1 MVIVPVNRSPTGSG
15 VLVVEGQDD
24 KHVVWQLC
32 NQHSSAFDTTRSGA
46 DLGVTLRN
54 HQRTFLIR
62 EAGSRSELVSS
73 IHNWVMSSQLQSIGF
88 LIDADD
94 DLEKCWND
102 VVGGF
107 ERTGVQLPSGPAT
120 GGTILPEQVFSPRI
134 GIWILPDNKSHGE
147 LEDFVLGM
155 IPPSDMVWPL
165 ASAYIEDIPKSERK
179 FTPQKSDKAKLY
191 AWLATRKEPGRAGA
205 AIGTGD
211 LSADGPVYQDFLN
224 WVTKLFR

>member
-1 MVIVPVNRSPTGSG
+1 MVIVPVNRPPTESG

-32 NQHSSAFDTTRSGA
+32 NRHSSAFDTTRSGD

-54 HQRTFLIR
+54 HHRTFHIR

-73 IHNWVMSSQLQSIGF
+73 IHNRVMSSQLQPIGF

-94 DLEKCWND
+94 DLKKCWND

-107 ERTGVQLPSGPAT
+107 ERTGVQLPPGPAP
-120 GGTILPEQVFSPRI
+120 GGTILLEQGFSPRI
-134 GIWILPDNKSHGE
+134 GIWILPDNKSLGE

-155 IPPSDMVWPL
+155 IPPSDAVWPL
-165 ASAYIEDIPKSERK
+165 SLSYIDNIPKCERK
-179 FTPQKSDKAKLY
+179 YTAQKSNKAKVF
-191 AWLATRKEPGRAGA
+191 AWLATRKDPGRAGA
-205 AIGTGD
+205 AIGAGD
-211 LSADGPVYQDFLN
+211 LSVNGPDCQDFLT
-224 WVTKLFR
+224 WLTTLFS